1 MCFLIRSCGSA
12 SSAALA
18 ESHWWGEHEVRRGRG
33 GGGWKVTRSHC
44 IFMDESPFL
53 SSSYSSSFGCL
64 GDYQR
69 WRHKSWNAVR
79 PSAVKIISPIL
90 SIHSSFS
97 LWPSFIP
104 TSCEWVTAAREY
116 KGTGSVEE
124 AERRQQSKT
133 GPWRL
138 DVRGMLLSKLYHSV
152 TQQDQSPQT
161 APKLLLFF
169 FFCAPSVS
177 WCSLF
182 ILTLCL
188 TYCDHTSHLV
198 RYWTGR
204 SNLRRLPCPS
214 VLEFVTFLQQHWFLK
229 HCLLFCRIIFFYF
242 AFFFLHWHTYA

>member
-1 MCFLIRSCGSA
+1 
-12 SSAALA
+12 
-18 ESHWWGEHEVRRGRG
+18 
-33 GGGWKVTRSHC
+33 
-44 IFMDESPFL
+44 MDESPFL
-53 SSSYSSSFGCL
+53 SCSYSSSFGCL

-69 WRHKSWNAVR
+69 WRRKSWNAIR
-79 PSAVKIISPIL
+79 TSAVKITSPIL

-124 AERRQQSKT
+124 AEWRQQSKT

-152 TQQDQSPQT
+152 IQQDQSPQT

-177 WCSLF
+177 WCLLF

-188 TYCDHTSHLV
+188 RYCDHTSHLV
-198 RYWTGR
+198 RYWTGS
-204 SNLRRLPCPS
+204 SNLRCPPCPS
-214 VLEFVTFLQQHWFLK
+214 VLEFVAFFYSSINFWSIVYFSADSSCFILRFSFCIDIHMLNTFLLNSFAAVSACTTSLDGHGCK
-229 HCLLFCRIIFFYF
+229 LLLDWLVD
-242 AFFFLHWHTYA
+242 A

>member
-69 WRHKSWNAVR
+69 WRRKSWNAVR

-169 FFCAPSVS
+169 SFALLLFLDVRSLFSLSVS
-177 WCSLF
+177 HIVTIHHIWSDTELAEV
-182 ILTLCL
+182 ILGAYLA
-188 TYCDHTSHLV
+188 
-198 RYWTGR
+198 
-204 SNLRRLPCPS
+204 P
-214 VLEFVTFLQQHWFLK
+214 
-229 HCLLFCRIIFFYF
+229 
-242 AFFFLHWHTYA
+242 AF

>member
-1 MCFLIRSCGSA
+1 MALHPLLWLSLIG
-12 SSAALA
+12 
-18 ESHWWGEHEVRRGRG
+18 EGWGEHEVRRGRG
-33 GGGWKVTRSHC
+33 GGRWKVTRSHC

-69 WRHKSWNAVR
+69 WRRKSWNAVR
-79 PSAVKIISPIL
+79 PSAVKIIPPIL

-152 TQQDQSPQT
+152 TQQDQSPRT

-169 FFCAPSVS
+169 FLLRSFCFLMFALYSH
-177 WCSLF
+177 SLSH
-182 ILTLCL
+182 ILWP
-188 TYCDHTSHLV
+188 YI
-198 RYWTGR
+198 
-204 SNLRRLPCPS
+204 
-214 VLEFVTFLQQHWFLK
+214 TFGQILNWQQ
-229 HCLLFCRIIFFYF
+229 
-242 AFFFLHWHTYA
+242 

>member
-1 MCFLIRSCGSA
+1 
-12 SSAALA
+12 
-18 ESHWWGEHEVRRGRG
+18 
-33 GGGWKVTRSHC
+33 
-44 IFMDESPFL
+44 MDESPFL
-53 SSSYSSSFGCL
+53 SASYSSSFGCL

-69 WRHKSWNAVR
+69 WRRKSWNAVR

-152 TQQDQSPQT
+152 TQQDQSPRT

-188 TYCDHTSHLV
+188 TYWDHTSHLV
-198 RYWTGR
+198 RYWTGS
-204 SNLRRLPCPS
+204 SNLRRLPCQRFRICS
-214 VLEFVTFLQQHWFLK
+214 FFTATLIFEALFTFLQNH
-229 HCLLFCRIIFFYF
+229 LLFCIFLF
-242 AFFFLHWHTYA
+242 ALIYVCLIPSY